1 MAACA
6 THWRRPTSPERLVSV
21 KSQLVAQYGAS
32 ACDPDAL
39 ILSGVLRS
47 DVPLIMPELVWV

>member
-1 MAACA
+1 
-6 THWRRPTSPERLVSV
+6 LVSV